1 MHSFTDDQGGLAPPP
16 SNVLVPDIKPTPPS
30 SERGP
35 GSARSS
41 DKVSSA
47 RRPSASKRSSA
58 GRSKVITFNFEEY
71 FDQSFDS
78 TQLSNLFYFK
88 DLFSNLLEI
97 IKFVEPSNKFVE
109 VNLVFSCDFF

>member
-16 SNVLVPDIKPTPPS
+16 SNTVIPEIKPTPPS

-41 DKVSSA
+41 DKMSSA

-58 GRSKVITFNFEEY
+58 GWYYGPTSVLFEKILY
-71 FDQSFDS
+71 NSD
-78 TQLSNLFYFK
+78 T
-88 DLFSNLLEI
+88 
-97 IKFVEPSNKFVE
+97 P
-109 VNLVFSCDFF
+109 